1 MLNDAKNELLEAL
14 RARDKSKMSLEELKL
29 YAEILN
35 ALSEVSDTSCMD
47 ILSDSMKVMMKSM
60 EDAAA
65 SLTAPPVGL
74 AYAI

>member
-1 MLNDAKNELLEAL
+1 MIEELKKELLSTL
-14 RARDKSKMSLEELKL
+14 RDMDRSAMSLSELKL
-29 YAEILN
+29 YAEILK